1 MLTEATK
8 VNVFL
13 TLEKRSEKKLP
24 CGELEQGKEM
34 ETRGRRELSQG
45 FYQEAALDSKRPRM
59 AHITGP
65 FAAVGPQLSF

>member
-1 MLTEATK
+1 MRNQGVTTTKQPHSNASSVLTEATK

-34 ETRGRRELSQG
+34 ETRGRREL
-45 FYQEAALDSKRPRM
+45 
-59 AHITGP
+59 
-65 FAAVGPQLSF
+65 